1 MLLVGLTGGI
11 GSGKSEVAKIFKRL
25 GAHLIDADEL
35 AREAVR
41 TGSPTLKRIV
51 EVFGPDVLNPDG
63 TLDRTKLARWVF
75 EDSEKRELLNSIV
88 HPFVFMEEERRRKE
102 IVQKN
107 PKAIILFDAALLIET
122 GSDQLMDKVILV
134 TIDRR
139 KQISRIMKRDEL
151 TREEAIRR
159 IEAQMPQ
166 AKKKGKADYMIDGGQ
181 PLTAIEDQI
190 RKIYEELAEMA

>member
-1 MLLVGLTGGI
+1 
-11 GSGKSEVAKIFKRL
+11 
-25 GAHLIDADEL
+25 
-35 AREAVR
+35 
-41 TGSPTLKRIV
+41 
-51 EVFGPDVLNPDG
+51 
-63 TLDRTKLARWVF
+63 
-75 EDSEKRELLNSIV
+75 
-88 HPFVFMEEERRRKE
+88 
-102 IVQKN
+102 
-107 PKAIILFDAALLIET
+107 
-122 GSDQLMDKVILV
+122 MDKVILV